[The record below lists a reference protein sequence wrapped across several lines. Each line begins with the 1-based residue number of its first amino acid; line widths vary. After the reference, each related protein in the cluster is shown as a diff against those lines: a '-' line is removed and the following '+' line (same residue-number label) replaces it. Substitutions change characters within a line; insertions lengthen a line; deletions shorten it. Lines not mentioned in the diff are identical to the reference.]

1 MIIKIVNDT
10 TEYNDLV
17 FTLLVFETYSRI
29 INDDALSLS
38 IIEKVKIIKITIN
51 EIIKL
56 HIKKQT
62 INVLHQRNDS
72 QIMKI
77 YNNLIDSLI
86 LIWRTHQK
94 NWIEL
99 YKLLTVS

>member
-86 LIWRTHQK
+86 LI
-94 NWIEL
+94 
-99 YKLLTVS
+99 